1 MQMYLYLI
9 HFIFLFSGLANI
21 VDVVSVVSTAT
32 SASITNINKKLKAV
46 GKIDTVK
53 NCEKLG
59 MCSICEMI
67 TILLYYYCVDNI
79 YNENENNNILEN
91 NDDNNG
97 DKYYLLSSQIALWG
111 CRAINNLAKSYTM
124 KIRFIEIGGKEL
136 INSLAQKYGNSKMT
150 LEWISMAKDTLNQ

>member
-1 MQMYLYLI
+1 M
-9 HFIFLFSGLANI
+9 GNI

-53 NCEKLG
+53 NYEKLG
-59 MCSICEMI
+59 LCHICEI
-67 TILLYYYCVDNI
+67 LTILLYYYCIDNI
-79 YNENENNNILEN
+79 YENENNNEN
-91 NDDNNG
+91 NNENDG

-111 CRAINNLAKSYTM
+111 CRAINNLAKSHTI

-136 INSLAQKYGNSKMT
+136 MNSLAEKYGNSKST
-150 LEWISMAKDTLNQ
+150 VEWISMAKDTLNQ

>member
-1 MQMYLYLI
+1 M
-9 HFIFLFSGLANI
+9 GNI

-59 MCSICEMI
+59 SCHICEII
-67 TILLYYYCVDNI
+67 TILLHYYCIDNI
-79 YNENENNNILEN
+79 YENENNNEN
-91 NDDNNG
+91 NNENDG
-97 DKYYLLSSQIALWG
+97 EKYYLLSSQIALWG
-111 CRAINNLAKSYTM
+111 CRAINNLAKSSTL

-136 INSLAQKYGNSKMT
+136 MNSLAEKYRNSNST
-150 LEWISMAKDTLNQ
+150 VEWISMAKDTLNQ